1 MSTTNKVAFI
11 IPVYPPH
18 YGYLNF
24 LNDLPNNLDFDI
36 HFILSYKEDLDILKS
51 HNFNPVYKTI
61 LLDEELDH
69 SLISNMINSRVIIM
83 FKKLYALNLLKD
95 QYEYIAA
102 VDSEIEFISTDN
114 VYEKFKQHCDKK
126 KIFGSSVNAER
137 GRGLKEI
144 VEYSALFFKDNIEE
158 LKSKTYGLTHYF
170 WFSDIPI
177 YDTKIASEF
186 LKFIDFENYEQF
198 VNKVCWW
205 VFDYIS
211 YIYYCVLYK
220 DYQLVNLKDHGIMRN
235 WSMESMPIET
245 YFDVSEKLSHKPL
258 WLIHDAYHQNKNR
271 IDRGDILM
279 TYHRNDG
286 HTHLMN
292 D

>member
-1 MSTTNKVAFI
+1 MSTANKVAFI

-18 YGYLNF
+18 YGYLDF
-24 LNDLPNNLDFDI
+24 LNNLPNVLDFDI
-36 HFILSYKEDLDILKS
+36 YFILSYKEDLDILNS
-51 HNFNPVYKTI
+51 YNYNPVYKTI
-61 LLDEELDH
+61 LLDQELDH

-83 FKKLYALNLLKD
+83 FKKLYAINLLKD
-95 QYEYIAA
+95 QYDYIAA
-102 VDSEIEFISTDN
+102 VDSEIEFVDVYN
-114 VYEKFKQHCDKK
+114 VYEKFKQHCDRK
-126 KIFGSSVNAER
+126 KIFGSSVGGER

-144 VEYSALFFKDNIEE
+144 IEYSSLFFEDNIEE
-158 LKSKTYGLTHYF
+158 LKNKTCGLTHYF

-177 YDTKIASEF
+177 YDSKIAAEF

-198 VNKVCWW
+198 VNKICWW
-205 VFDYIS
+205 VFDYIA

-220 DYQLVNLKDHGIMRN
+220 DYELVNLRDYGIARN

-245 YFDVSEKLSHKPL
+245 YFEVYEKLSYKPL
-258 WLIHDAYHQNKNR
+258 WLIHDAYHQNKEQ
-271 IDRGDILM
+271 ISKGEILM

-286 HTHLMN
+286 RPHLMN